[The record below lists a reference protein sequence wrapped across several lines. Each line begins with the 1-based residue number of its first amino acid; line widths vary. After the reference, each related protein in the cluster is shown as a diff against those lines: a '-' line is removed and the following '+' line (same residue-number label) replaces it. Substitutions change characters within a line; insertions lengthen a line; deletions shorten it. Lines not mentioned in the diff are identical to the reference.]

1 MTWPF
6 WFRRGSLGFKLRTTG
21 IKLIL
26 LNSDLERDFEH
37 HSFIVNVNI
46 HQKRTDSQSVACSE
60 TFISHYGLAIE
71 SHRIRWTE
79 TKDVVPTINDSDPSL
94 HAGNPRVV
102 QEQLALAQTPDQKA
116 VGENRDGILDQ
127 VSTDYGEFVWLLHRG
142 KRLSLHVKKDHLNDV
157 RNHQNQHQRG

>member
-46 HQKRTDSQSVACSE
+46 QQKRTDSQSVARSK
-60 TFISHYGLAIE
+60 TFISNYGLAIE

-79 TKDVVPTINDSDPSL
+79 TKDVVPTVNDSDPSL
-94 HAGNPRVV
+94 HAGHPRVV
-102 QEQLALAQTPDQKA
+102 
-116 VGENRDGILDQ
+116 
-127 VSTDYGEFVWLLHRG
+127 
-142 KRLSLHVKKDHLNDV
+142 
-157 RNHQNQHQRG
+157 